1 MQQHAGL
8 LQEQDDALDTLE
20 GGIKRIKALGKV
32 METELK
38 EQAVIL
44 ESLEEDI
51 YKADSNMQSLQKKM
65 GAMIEDAK
73 SSDRALWGI
82 IAFLSLL
89 LGFLTMMVFS

>member
-44 ESLEEDI
+44 ESLDEDI
-51 YKADSNMQSLQKKM
+51 DKADSNMQSLQK
-65 GAMIEDAK
+65 
-73 SSDRALWGI
+73 
-82 IAFLSLL
+82 LSLHRAVTTSL
-89 LGFLTMMVFS
+89 ALSFGC